1 MLLFFVPKSGNV
13 TAFTNSKPPKSYYER
28 TMTTMKNSIKRF
40 FAIVMALAVI
50 FSLSVSAF
58 AASAPDAVIDY
69 GRKGSISLYKYDMTS
84 AAEDGVWNT
93 ESYVS
98 TGLSDNDVEQALNPY
113 AVQGVEFSYLRVADI
128 TMFSDLVN
136 GESVNKV
143 LYGVPGNEQDMAWL
157 TALGLSAADAYVPA
171 TKVVDGTT
179 WYYYESDTLIAAL
192 RSKLDANATEI
203 KDALETVVKNSGGTA
218 MPETDACGHSE
229 AHDLDLGL
237 YLVVETRVPEDVVCT
252 TAPFFASVPMTTI
265 DGSEW
270 NYDLVLYPKNAT
282 GGPDLEK
289 TLRESQPDTGKNDG
303 SNDIHDGYAHT
314 GTASDGDVIDYQIIS
329 RLPVITSRASY
340 LTTYTFVDTL
350 CKGVTYNKGDVVLE
364 WYKDADCTELIT
376 RWSETDEDLKFSVSY
391 ADGADE
397 AEAMTI
403 AMTASGL
410 AEINAA
416 TTVYGSDSIYSGYSE
431 CYVHIT
437 YAATVNSDATVVYG
451 DDGNPNEV
459 TLEWR
464 RTNTEY
470 FDTLKDCCHL
480 YTYGIQL
487 NKRFSDN
494 VGDYAQVNFTI
505 QNTTDG
511 CWLKAELAEDGL
523 YYVTDHVATE
533 AEATSF
539 VPNSDSGVLTVWGL
553 EDDAYAVTET
563 HTAQGYTL
571 LRNSIEIVITARES
585 DTLCEVCGAALLTAS
600 ATVNGKTV
608 TMLENNGSVNAQ
620 VPLTVVNT
628 KGPDLPVTG
637 DDGVWKYGAFGLLL
651 LAAAG
656 ATLILAVKT
665 KKVSKNKQ

>member
-1 MLLFFVPKSGNV
+1 
-13 TAFTNSKPPKSYYER
+13 
-28 TMTTMKNSIKRF
+28 MKTHIKRIF
-40 FAIVMALAVI
+40 TIVMALAVL
-50 FSLSVSAF
+50 FSLSVNAF
-58 AASAPDAVIDY
+58 AASTPEATIDY
-69 GRKGSISLYKYDMTS
+69 SRKGSISLYKYDMTS
-84 AAEDGVWNT
+84 AAEDGAWNT

-98 TGLSDNDVEQALNPY
+98 TGMTDSDVEQALNPY

-128 TMFSDLVN
+128 TMFSGLVD
-136 GESVNKV
+136 GESVTKV
-143 LYGVPGNEQDMAWL
+143 LYGVKDTEQDMAFL
-157 TALGLSAADAYVPA
+157 SALGLSANDCYAPA
-171 TKVVDGTT
+171 TKTVDGTT
-179 WYYYESDTLIAAL
+179 WYYYESDTLISAL
-192 RSKLDANATEI
+192 RSKLDANATEV
-203 KDALETVVKNSGGTA
+203 KDVLEAVVKNNGGTA
-218 MPETDACGHSE
+218 MPETDAYGHSE

-252 TAPFFASVPMTTI
+252 TAPFFASLPMTTI
-265 DGSEW
+265 DGREW

-289 TLRESQPDTGKNDG
+289 TLRESNPDTGKNDG
-303 SNDIHDGYAHT
+303 SADIHDGYAHT

-329 RLPVITSRASY
+329 HLPVITSKASY

-350 CKGVTYNKGDVVLE
+350 SKGITYNKGNVKLE
-364 WYKDADCTELIT
+364 WFKDADCTQKIT
-376 RWSETDEDLKFSVSY
+376 EWTQNDPTAKFSVAY
-391 ADGADE
+391 ADGEND
-397 AEAMTI
+397 AEVMTI
-403 AMTASGL
+403 AMTEAGL

-416 TTVYGSDSIYSGYSE
+416 ATVYGSDSIYSGYSE
-431 CYVHIT
+431 CYVRIT
-437 YAATVNSDATVVYG
+437 YAAAVNSDASVVYG
-451 DDGNPNEV
+451 DSGNPNEV
-459 TLEWR
+459 VLEWR
-464 RTNTEY
+464 RTNTAY
-470 FDTLKDCCHL
+470 YDTLKDCCHL

-494 VGDYAQVNFTI
+494 AGDYTQVNFTI

-511 CWLKAELAEDGL
+511 YWLKAELAEDGL
-523 YYVTDHVATE
+523 YYVTDHVDTE
-533 AEATSF
+533 AETTSF
-539 VPNSDSGVLTVWGL
+539 VPNADSGVLTVWGL
-553 EDDAYAVTET
+553 EDDAYTVTET

-571 LRNSIEIVITARES
+571 LRDSIEIAITASES

-600 ATVNGKTV
+600 AAVNGKAV

-656 ATLILAVKT
+656 ATMILVVKT

>member
-1 MLLFFVPKSGNV
+1 MLLFFVDISGNI
-13 TAFTNSKPPKSYYER
+13 TAFTNSKLPKSCYER
-28 TMTTMKNSIKRF
+28 TMTTMKNSIKRIL
-40 FAIVMALAVI
+40 AIVMSLAVI
-50 FSLSVSAF
+50 FSLSVNSF
-58 AASAPDAVIDY
+58 AASTPEATIDY
-69 GRKGSISLYKYDMTS
+69 SRTGSLSLYKYDMTT

-98 TGLSDNDVEQALNPY
+98 TGMTDSDVEQALNPY

-157 TALGLSAADAYVPA
+157 TALGLSAADAYAPA
-171 TKVVDGTT
+171 TKTVDGTT
-179 WYYYESDTLIAAL
+179 WYYYESDTLINAL
-192 RSKLDANATEI
+192 RNKLDANATEI
-203 KDALETVVKNSGGTA
+203 KNKLESVVKNGGTA
-218 MPETDACGHSE
+218 MPETDAYGHSE
-229 AHDLDLGL
+229 VGGLELGL

-252 TAPFFASVPMTTI
+252 TAPFFASLPMTTI

-282 GGPDLEK
+282 GSPDLEK
-289 TLRESQPDTGKNDG
+289 TLRESKPDTGKNDG
-303 SNDIHDGYAHT
+303 SQDIHDGYAHT

-329 RLPVITSRASY
+329 HLPVITSKASY

-350 CKGVTYNKGDVVLE
+350 CKGVTYKKNDVKLE
-364 WYKDADCTELIT
+364 WFKDADCTQKIT
-376 RWSETDEDLKFSVSY
+376 EWTQNDPTAKFSVAY
-391 ADGADE
+391 ADGEND
-397 AEAMTI
+397 AEVMTI
-403 AMTASGL
+403 AMTEAGL

-416 TTVYGSDSIYSGYSE
+416 STVYGSDSIYSGYSE
-431 CYVHIT
+431 CYVRIT

-464 RTNTEY
+464 RTNTAY
-470 FDTLKDCCHL
+470 YDTLKDCCHL

-487 NKRFSDN
+487 TKSFSDN
-494 VGDYAQVNFTI
+494 AGDYSEVTFTI

-511 CWLKAELAEDGL
+511 YWLKAELAKDGL

-539 VPNSDSGVLTVWGL
+539 VPNADSGVLTVWGL
-553 EDDAYAVTET
+553 EDDAYTVTET

-571 LRNSIEIVITARES
+571 LRDSIEIVITARES

-600 ATVNGKTV
+600 AAVNGKAV

-656 ATLILAVKT
+656 AALILVVKT

>member
-1 MLLFFVPKSGNV
+1 
-13 TAFTNSKPPKSYYER
+13 
-28 TMTTMKNSIKRF
+28 MKNSIKRF

-58 AASAPDAVIDY
+58 AAATPEATIDY
-69 GRKGSISLYKYDMTS
+69 RRKGSISLYKYDMTS

-98 TGLSDNDVEQALNPY
+98 TGLSDSDVEQALNPY

-128 TMFSDLVN
+128 AMFSDLVE
-136 GESVNKV
+136 GESVTKV
-143 LYGVPGNEQDMAWL
+143 LYGVKGNEQDMAFL
-157 TALGLSAADAYVPA
+157 SALGLSANDCYAPA
-171 TKVVDGTT
+171 TEAVDGVIR
-179 WYYYESDTLIAAL
+179 YYYESDTLINAL
-192 RSKLDANATEI
+192 RNALAANATTV
-203 KDALETVVKNSGGTA
+203 KDALEAVVKNNGGTA
-218 MPETDACGHSE
+218 MPETDAYGHSE

-252 TAPFFASVPMTTI
+252 TAPFFASLPMTTI
-265 DGSEW
+265 DGAAW
-270 NYDLVLYPKNAT
+270 NYDLTLYPKNAT

-289 TLRESQPDTGKNDG
+289 TLRESNPDTGKNDG
-303 SNDIHDGYAHT
+303 SQDIHDGYAHT
-314 GTASDGDVIDYQIIS
+314 GTASDGDVIDYQVIS
-329 RLPVITSRASY
+329 RLPVITSKASY

-350 CKGVTYNKGDVVLE
+350 CKGVSYNKNDVKLE
-364 WYKDADCTELIT
+364 WFRDADCTDKIT
-376 RWSETDEDLKFSVSY
+376 EWSETDENLKFSVSY
-391 ADGADE
+391 ADDADE
-397 AEAMTI
+397 AEVMTI

-416 TTVYGSDSIYSGYSE
+416 ATVYGSDSIYSGYSE
-431 CYVHIT
+431 CYVRIT

-464 RTNTEY
+464 RTNTAY
-470 FDTLKDCCHL
+470 YDTLKDCCHL

-494 VGDYAQVNFTI
+494 AGDYAQVNFTI
-505 QNTTDG
+505 RNTTDG

-523 YYVTDHVATE
+523 YYVTDHVDTE

-539 VPNSDSGVLTVWGL
+539 VPNSDSGVLTVLGL
-553 EDDAYAVTET
+553 EDDAYTVTET

-571 LRNSIEIVITARES
+571 LRDSIEIVITARER

-600 ATVNGKTV
+600 ATVNGKAV

-656 ATLILAVKT
+656 ATMILVVKT

>member
-1 MLLFFVPKSGNV
+1 MLLLFITKSGNV
-13 TAFTNSKPPKSYYER
+13 TAFTNSKLPKIYYER
-28 TMTTMKNSIKRF
+28 TMTTMKNSIKRIL
-40 FAIVMALAVI
+40 AIMMALAVI

-58 AASAPDAVIDY
+58 AAATPEATIDY
-69 GRKGSISLYKYDMTS
+69 SRTGSLSLNKYDMTS

-98 TGLSDNDVEQALNPY
+98 TGMTDSGVEAALNPY

-128 TMFSDLVN
+128 TMFSGLVD

-143 LYGVPGNEQDMAWL
+143 LYGVKGNEQDMAWL
-157 TALGLSAADAYVPA
+157 TALGLSAADAYAPA
-171 TKVVDGTT
+171 TKTVEGTT
-179 WYYYESDTLIAAL
+179 WYYYESDALISAL
-192 RSKLDANATEI
+192 RSKLDANATAI
-203 KDALETVVKNSGGTA
+203 KNKLEAVVKNGGTA
-218 MPETDACGHSE
+218 MPETDAYGHSE
-229 AHDLDLGL
+229 AHDLELGL

-252 TAPFFASVPMTTI
+252 TAPFFASLPMTTI
-265 DGSEW
+265 DGAAW
-270 NYDLVLYPKNAT
+270 NYDLTLYPKNAT

-303 SNDIHDGYAHT
+303 SQDIHDGYAHT

-350 CKGVTYNKGDVVLE
+350 CKGVTYNKNDVKLE
-364 WYKDADCTELIT
+364 WFKDADCTQRIT
-376 RWSETDEDLKFSVSY
+376 EWTQNDPTAKFSVAY
-391 ADGADE
+391 ADGEND
-397 AEAMTI
+397 AEVMTI
-403 AMTASGL
+403 AMTAAGL

-416 TTVYGSDSIYSGYSE
+416 STVYGSDSIYSGYSE
-431 CYVHIT
+431 CYVRIT
-437 YAATVNSDATVVYG
+437 YTGTVNSDASVVYG

-494 VGDYAQVNFTI
+494 AGDYAQVSFTVY
-505 QNTTDG
+505 NETDG
-511 CWLKAELAEDGL
+511 FWLLAELAEDGL
-523 YYVTDHVATE
+523 YYVTDHVSTE
-533 AEATSF
+533 AEGTSF
-539 VPNSDSGVLTVWGL
+539 VPNSETGKLTIKGM
-553 EDDAYAVTET
+553 EDDAYTVTET
-563 HTAQGYTL
+563 HTAKGYTL
-571 LRNSIEIVITARES
+571 LKEAISIVITTRDSE
-585 DTLCEVCGAALLTAS
+585 TVCEVCGAALLTAS
-600 ATVNGKTV
+600 ATVNGNAV

-637 DDGVWKYGAFGLLL
+637 DDGVWRYGVFGILLMT
-651 LAAAG
+651 AAAG
-656 ATLILAVKT
+656 LIVLAIR
-665 KKVSKNKQ
+665 KKKPGKQ

>member
-1 MLLFFVPKSGNV
+1 MK
-13 TAFTNSKPPKSYYER
+13 TN
-28 TMTTMKNSIKRF
+28 IKRIF
-40 FAIVMALAVI
+40 TIVMALAVL

-98 TGLSDNDVEQALNPY
+98 TGLSDSDVEQALNPY

-128 TMFSDLVN
+128 TMFSGLVD
-136 GESVNKV
+136 GESVTKV
-143 LYGVPGNEQDMAWL
+143 LYGVKGTEQKMAWL
-157 TALGLSAADAYVPA
+157 TALGLSTADAYSPA
-171 TKVVDGTT
+171 TKVVDDTT

-203 KDALETVVKNSGGTA
+203 KDALETVVKSNGGTA
-218 MPETDACGHSE
+218 MPETDAYGHSE

-252 TAPFFASVPMTTI
+252 TAPFFASLPMTTI
-265 DGSEW
+265 DGAEW

-282 GGPDLEK
+282 GCPTLEK
-289 TLRESQPDTGKNDG
+289 TLREANADTGKNNG
-303 SNDIHDGYAHT
+303 SDEITDGYAHT

-329 RLPVITSRASY
+329 HLPVITSKASY

-350 CKGVTYNKGDVVLE
+350 CKGVTYNKNDVKLE
-364 WYKDADCTELIT
+364 WFKDADCTQKIT
-376 RWSETDEDLKFSVSY
+376 EWTQNDPTAKYTVSY
-391 ADGADE
+391 AAGEND
-397 AEAMTI
+397 AEVMTI
-403 AMTASGL
+403 AMTEAGL
-410 AEINAA
+410 AETNAA
-416 TTVYGSDSIYSGYSE
+416 STVYGNDSIYSGYSE
-431 CYVHIT
+431 CYVRIT
-437 YAATVNSDATVVYG
+437 YCATVNSDATVVYG

-470 FDTLKDCCHL
+470 YDTLKDCCHL

-494 VGDYAQVNFTI
+494 AGDYSEVTFTI
-505 QNTTDG
+505 QNNTDG
-511 CWLKAELAEDGL
+511 YWLKAELAEDGL
-523 YYVTDHVATE
+523 YYVTDHVSTE

-539 VPNSDSGVLTVWGL
+539 VPNADSGILTVWGQ
-553 EDDAYAVTET
+553 EDDAYTVTET

-571 LRNSIEIVITARES
+571 LRDSIEIVITARES

-600 ATVNGKTV
+600 ATVNGKAV

-620 VPLTVVNT
+620 TPLTVVNT

>member
-1 MLLFFVPKSGNV
+1 
-13 TAFTNSKPPKSYYER
+13 
-28 TMTTMKNSIKRF
+28 MKTHIKRIF
-40 FAIVMALAVI
+40 TIVMALAVI

-58 AASAPDAVIDY
+58 AAATPEATIDY
-69 GRKGSISLYKYDMTS
+69 SRTGSLSLYKYDMT
-84 AAEDGVWNT
+84 AAGEAGVWNT

-98 TGLSDNDVEQALNPY
+98 TGLSDSDVEQALNPY

-128 TMFSDLVN
+128 TMFSGLVD

-157 TALGLSAADAYVPA
+157 TALGLSAADAYAPA
-171 TKVVDGTT
+171 TKTVDGTT

-192 RSKLDANATEI
+192 RNKLDANATEI
-203 KDALETVVKNSGGTA
+203 KNKLESVVKNGGTA
-218 MPETDACGHSE
+218 MPETDAYGHSE
-229 AHDLDLGL
+229 VGGLELGL
-237 YLVVETRVPEDVVCT
+237 YLVVETRVPEDVVNT
-252 TAPFFASVPMTTI
+252 TAPFFASLPMTTI
-265 DGSEW
+265 DGAEW

-282 GGPDLEK
+282 GGPTLEK
-289 TLRESQPDTGKNDG
+289 TLREANADTGKNNG
-303 SNDIHDGYAHT
+303 SDEITDGYAHT

-329 RLPVITSRASY
+329 HLPVITSKASY

-350 CKGVTYNKGDVVLE
+350 CKGVTYNKNDVKLE
-364 WYKDADCTELIT
+364 WFKDADCTDKIADWTLNDPT
-376 RWSETDEDLKFSVSY
+376 AKYTVSY
-391 ADGADE
+391 AAGDND
-397 AEAMTI
+397 AEVMTI
-403 AMTASGL
+403 AMTEAGL

-416 TTVYGSDSIYSGYSE
+416 STVYGSDSIYSGYSE
-431 CYVHIT
+431 CYVRIT

-464 RTNTEY
+464 RTNTAY
-470 FDTLKDCCHL
+470 YDTLKDCCHL

-494 VGDYAQVNFTI
+494 AGDYSEVTFTI

-511 CWLKAELAEDGL
+511 YWLKAELAEDGL

-539 VPNSDSGVLTVWGL
+539 VPNADSGVLTVWGL
-553 EDDAYAVTET
+553 EDDAYTVTET

-571 LRNSIEIVITARES
+571 LRDSIEIVITARES

-600 ATVNGKTV
+600 AAVNGKAV
-608 TMLENNGSVNAQ
+608 TILENNGSVNAQ

-637 DDGVWKYGAFGLLL
+637 DDGVWKYGVFGLLL

-656 ATLILAVKT
+656 AALILAVKT

>member
-1 MLLFFVPKSGNV
+1 MK
-13 TAFTNSKPPKSYYER
+13 TN
-28 TMTTMKNSIKRF
+28 IKRIL
-40 FAIVMALAVI
+40 AIVMALAVI

-58 AASAPDAVIDY
+58 AAATPEATIDY
-69 GRKGSISLYKYDMTS
+69 SRTGSLSLYKYDMTT

-98 TGLSDNDVEQALNPY
+98 TGMTDSDVEQALNPY

-128 TMFSDLVN
+128 TTFSGLVD
-136 GESVNKV
+136 GESVTMV
-143 LYGVPGNEQDMAWL
+143 LYGVKGTERDMAFL
-157 TALGLSAADAYVPA
+157 SALGLTANDCYAPA
-171 TKVVDGTT
+171 TKTVDGTT
-179 WYYYESDTLIAAL
+179 WYFYESDTLIAAL

-203 KDALETVVKNSGGTA
+203 KDALETAVKNNGGTA
-218 MPETDACGHSE
+218 MPETDAYGHSE

-252 TAPFFASVPMTTI
+252 TAPFFASLPMTTI

-282 GGPDLEK
+282 GSPDLEK
-289 TLRESQPDTGKNDG
+289 TLRESNPDTGKNDG
-303 SNDIHDGYAHT
+303 SQDIHDGYAHT

-329 RLPVITSRASY
+329 HLPVITSKASY

-350 CKGVTYNKGDVVLE
+350 CKGVTYNKNDVKLE
-364 WYKDADCTELIT
+364 WFKDADCAQKITEWT
-376 RWSETDEDLKFSVSY
+376 QNDPTAKYTVSY
-391 ADGADE
+391 AAGEND
-397 AEAMTI
+397 AEVMTI
-403 AMTASGL
+403 AMTEAGL
-410 AEINAA
+410 AEINATA
-416 TTVYGSDSIYSGYSE
+416 TVYGSDSIYSGYSE
-431 CYVHIT
+431 CYVRIT

-470 FDTLKDCCHL
+470 YDTLKDCCHL

-494 VGDYAQVNFTI
+494 AGDYSEVTFTI

-511 CWLKAELAEDGL
+511 YWLKAELAEDGL

-539 VPNSDSGVLTVWGL
+539 VPNADSGVLTVWGL
-553 EDDAYAVTET
+553 EDDAYTVTET

-571 LRNSIEIVITARES
+571 LRDSIEIVITTRES

-600 ATVNGKTV
+600 AAVNGKAV

-637 DDGVWKYGAFGLLL
+637 DDGVWKYGVFGLLL

-656 ATLILAVKT
+656 AALILAVKT